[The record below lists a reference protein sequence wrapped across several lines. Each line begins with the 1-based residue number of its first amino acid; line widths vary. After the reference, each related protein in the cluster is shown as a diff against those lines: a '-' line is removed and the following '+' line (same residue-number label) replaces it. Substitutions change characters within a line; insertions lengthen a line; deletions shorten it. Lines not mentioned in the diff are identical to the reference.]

1 MTNPLKSVFDGVCVV
16 SKFFSFLYPSLPLFY
31 TVLTVIFMILGIV
44 GIIAFAAGKKFK
56 NLARTTYAFVYLI
69 TSFFNMLIIFNV
81 TFCSLILPTVKKVD
95 VPPGEQHQITSLIKR
110 RDKDNGPMIGGGRS
124 YPIITKI
131 LTKIFDLINSIIDNN
146 YNPFIIAQVLC
157 TCLIVVVTSFM
168 SVIFSGISK
177 AGYEM
182 HCIESKQVFSVPWY
196 GKIIDFFMH
205 LLLVISSI
213 FVILY
218 SFVKLIMNT
227 ISTIGSLVKS
237 KADKT
242 GNTNSNPTQEVMKT
256 MGLDKNPD
264 VSQAINDVGMFMNE
278 WPVMRAAFIISLSY
292 YLSQLFLE
300 MFQNVISNNIVLLT
314 RWKTRET
321 ECSDEPK
328 KESKVAME
336 RGFILFCNIVLFI
349 ILCII
354 SIGLVVVNIWFSTI
368 INKGLGMVHKLYPTA
383 SAPISVP
390 LTVEGVVATGKKVI
404 KSAGVRVDIDG
415 LFKKGNDELKR
426 FGVTE
431 NASLEQIIEVGRRMS
446 NEAQDKGTNGIITR
460 KPKPVLAAPALAPP
474 SVLAPPPALTEPP
487 PPALTEPPPPAL
499 TEPPPP
505 ALALAPPPAPPPA
518 PPAPAPPAP
527 APPAPP
533 LAPAPPSVPAPPP
546 APPEPPPPAPPP
558 APDPHEPPSP

>member
-1 MTNPLKSVFDGVCVV
+1 MVPENPLRGVFDGVCVV

-56 NLARTTYAFVYLI
+56 NLARTIYAFVYLI
-69 TSFFNMLIIFNV
+69 TSFFNMLIIFSA
-81 TFCSLILPTVKKVD
+81 TFCSLILPTVKKPD
-95 VPPGEQHQITSLIKR
+95 VSPAEQSQMASPITKMRS
-110 RDKDNGPMIGGGRS
+110 MIGGGRS

-131 LTKIFDLINSIIDNN
+131 LTKVFDLINSIIDNN
-146 YNPFIIAQVLC
+146 NSPFIIAQVLC

-213 FVILY
+213 FLVLY
-218 SFVKLIMNT
+218 SIMKLIMNT

-242 GNTNSNPTQEVMKT
+242 GPSKEVMKS
-256 MGLDKNPD
+256 MGLDKNAD

-314 RWKTRET
+314 RWQTRET

-354 SIGLVVVNIWFSTI
+354 SIGLVVVNIWFRPI
-368 INKGLGMVHKLYPTA
+368 ISKGLEMVHKLYPTA
-383 SAPISVP
+383 SAQISVP
-390 LTVEGVVATGKKVI
+390 LTVEGVVAVGKKISRSV
-404 KSAGVRVDIDG
+404 GVRVDIDG
-415 LFKKGNDELKR
+415 MLKKGESELVKN
-426 FGVTE
+426 GITGD
-431 NASLEQIIEVGRRMS
+431 ASLEQIIEVGRQMTD
-446 NEAQDKGTNGIITR
+446 EAQDNGRNGIITR
-460 KPKPVLAAPALAPP
+460 RTDRKPNAVVSIKASPPESPAYDPLLELEEQDRARAPIARARAPPVAQAPDLAPP
-474 SVLAPPPALTEPP
+474 APPSAPSAPPEPAPPPTVPEPP
-487 PPALTEPPPPAL
+487 PE
-499 TEPPPP
+499 
-505 ALALAPPPAPPPA
+505 PPAPPP
-518 PPAPAPPAP
+518 
-527 APPAPP
+527 
-533 LAPAPPSVPAPPP
+533 
-546 APPEPPPPAPPP
+546 PEPPAPPP
-558 APDPHEPPSP
+558 EPPAP

>member
-1 MTNPLKSVFDGVCVV
+1 MVPENPLRGVFDGVCVV

-56 NLARTTYAFVYLI
+56 NLARTIYAFVYLI
-69 TSFFNMLIIFNV
+69 TSFFNMLIIFSA
-81 TFCSLILPTVKKVD
+81 TFCSLILPTVKKLD
-95 VPPGEQHQITSLIKR
+95 VPPAKQSQMVSPITKMRS
-110 RDKDNGPMIGGGRS
+110 MMGGGRS

-131 LTKIFDLINSIIDNN
+131 LTKVFDLINSIIDNN
-146 YNPFIIAQVLC
+146 NSPFIIAQVLC

-213 FVILY
+213 FLVLY

-314 RWKTRET
+314 RWQTRET

-390 LTVEGVVATGKKVI
+390 LTFEGVVATGEKVI
-404 KSAGVRVDIDG
+404 KSAGIPLNVNVNAM
-415 LFKKGNDELKR
+415 LKQGNDELER
-426 FGVTE
+426 LGVDE
-431 NASLEQIIEVGRRMS
+431 NASLEQIIEVGRQMK
-446 NEAQDKGTNGIITR
+446 Q
-460 KPKPVLAAPALAPP
+460 
-474 SVLAPPPALTEPP
+474 
-487 PPALTEPPPPAL
+487 
-499 TEPPPP
+499 
-505 ALALAPPPAPPPA
+505 
-518 PPAPAPPAP
+518 
-527 APPAPP
+527 
-533 LAPAPPSVPAPPP
+533 
-546 APPEPPPPAPPP
+546 
-558 APDPHEPPSP
+558 